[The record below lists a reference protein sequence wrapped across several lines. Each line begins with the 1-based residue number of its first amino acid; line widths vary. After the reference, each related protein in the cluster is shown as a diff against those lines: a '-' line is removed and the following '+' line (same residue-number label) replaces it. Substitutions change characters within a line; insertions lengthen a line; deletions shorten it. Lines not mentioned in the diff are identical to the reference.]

1 MTISTVLVVD
11 DEVKTITSGKG
22 IGGEVQQSF
31 VDVSS
36 LKNATSEPV
45 VSIARVEWESQG
57 TGNVTLMF
65 NETEALVL
73 NGNGTYGL
81 KPNEPRLKFEGTEI
95 ADIKLKSDTTID
107 KYSIVLETQK
117 EILPII

>member
-65 NETEALVL
+65 N
-73 NGNGTYGL
+73 
-81 KPNEPRLKFEGTEI
+81 
-95 ADIKLKSDTTID
+95 
-107 KYSIVLETQK
+107 
-117 EILPII
+117 

>member
-1 MTISTVLVVD
+1 MTISTVQVVD
-11 DEVKTITSGKG
+11 DNVKTITSAKG
-22 IGGEVQQSF
+22 IGGEVQQEF
-31 VDVSS
+31 VAVSS

-45 VSIARVEWESQG
+45 ISIARVEWESQG

-81 KPNEPRLKFEGTEI
+81 KPDEPRLKFDGTDI
-95 ADIKLKSDTTID
+95 ADIKLNSDTTIT
-107 KYSIVLETQK
+107 KYNVVLETQK
-117 EILPII
+117 ETGFGV

>member
-1 MTISTVLVVD
+1 MTISTVQVVD
-11 DEVKTITSGKG
+11 DNVKTITSAKG
-22 IGGEVQQSF
+22 IGGEVQQEF
-31 VDVSS
+31 VAVSS

-45 VSIARVEWESQG
+45 ISIARFVWESQG

-81 KPNEPRLKFEGTEI
+81 KPDEPRLKFDGTDI
-95 ADIKLKSDTTID
+95 ADIKLNSDTTIT
-107 KYSIVLETQK
+107 KYNVVLETQK
-117 EILPII
+117 ETGFGV